1 MKHFTKTLA
10 LAALLSTVAGAAFAQ
25 VATQTTQTA
34 TMLNATAFNQTIANG
49 ATGCAAVN
57 TTAANGTVTIT
68 PPAGQF
74 VYVTN
79 VSIDIVSDVTGNT
92 QVATMSTTNISGSPI
107 WSLATIAP
115 TASSAGQF
123 RQISETYATPLKST
137 AAGTAVTFVPSAQT
151 NHVIFCTRVAG
162 FFAP

>member
-1 MKHFTKTLA
+1 MSKTLKTLLLGGVA
-10 LAALLSTVAGAAFAQ
+10 FFAAAAAQAQ
-25 VATQTTQTA
+25 VATQVTQTGS
-34 TMLNATAFNQTIANG
+34 MLNATAFNQTIANG

-74 VYVTN
+74 VYITN

>member
-1 MKHFTKTLA
+1 MNFLKS
-10 LAALLSTVAGAAFAQ
+10 LAATALLCGAAAVANAQ
-25 VATQTTQTA
+25 VATQITQTG
-34 TMLNATAFNQTIANG
+34 TMLNASAFNQTIANG
-49 ATGCAAVN
+49 ATGCATVN

-74 VYVTN
+74 VYITN
-79 VSIDIVSDVTGNT
+79 VSIDIASDTTGNT
-92 QVATMSTTNISGSPI
+92 QVATMSTTNISGTPI